1 MPRKSI
7 IAVLLGLLLSLAVTA
22 VYAQDE
28 TPRPTPT
35 NVGPTA
41 VPTAVVTP
49 EPPASND
56 NVHGTVRGFVYL
68 DVNGDGKCVNTGV
81 AGETPVEGIP
91 IEFMS
96 SDEKT
101 VITNSS
107 AANGAYELAGAGQSY
122 WRVTARPDAAWVVT
136 SENPLYAPVYP
147 DNLAATDVNFCVQ
160 KVGTAV
166 FPLVSPANASGEYML
181 PEAGAAQNSAMLW
194 PFLLGISLIV
204 LGIGWRWYE
213 LNRR

>member
-1 MPRKSI
+1 MIMPRKTT

-22 VYAQDE
+22 VYAQDG
-28 TPRPTPT
+28 PGPWPTPT
-35 NVGPTA
+35 NVP
-41 VPTAVVTP
+41 VDVY
-49 EPPASND
+49 
-56 NVHGTVRGFVYL
+56 GTVRGFVYL

-91 IEFMS
+91 IEFVS

-101 VITNSS
+101 VITNTS

-122 WRVTARPDAAWVVT
+122 WRVTAKPDAAWVVT

-160 KVGTAV
+160 KAGTAV
-166 FPLVSPANASGEYML
+166 FALASPVNATVSGDYIL
-181 PEAGAAQNSAMLW
+181 PEAGAAQNSALLW
-194 PFLLGISLIV
+194 PFLLGIGLI
-204 LGIGWRWYE
+204 LFGAGWRWYE